1 MSWFPRKMISPT
13 KQDMQRIYKNNSLG
27 FDKRRSTVDNIRREQ
42 KDRERDF
49 LNSRQEVLF
58 SSILSDV
65 NPSVCNQS
73 DQMFHKTRYSGNL
86 IIDTIITK
94 VHALSLDT
102 SEINPTKHFLMDP
115 TGQPSLATWGRTT
128 WLMQSVSYHN
138 EWVRCQVGGH
148 YSNLSTLTFHSCR
161 LAGSLKD
168 EGWRSPRRMK
178 CCRLDVGGS
187 WSL

>member
-1 MSWFPRKMISPT
+1 MISPT

-115 TGQPSLATWGRTT
+115 TGQPSLAT
-128 WLMQSVSYHN
+128 
-138 EWVRCQVGGH
+138 
-148 YSNLSTLTFHSCR
+148 
-161 LAGSLKD
+161 
-168 EGWRSPRRMK
+168 
-178 CCRLDVGGS
+178 
-187 WSL
+187 